1 MKTYFIN
8 GRKNSSMMITKSESD
23 NVEVCKNNTL
33 NHHLNNNIIDSAEAK
48 SLPSLETEPDKSEGK
63 VIINKLHRFLRQR
76 SVPANS
82 NLTGADDDATE
93 EIVDKDADAEENS
106 VKNASVSED
115 ISNAEQMDMI
125 NNIESKVRELIVSR
139 MLIIVLQSSF
149 YK

>member
-23 NVEVCKNNTL
+23 NVEVSKNNSL

-82 NLTGADDDATE
+82 NLTGVDDDASE
-93 EIVDKDADAEENS
+93 EMVDKDADAEENS

-125 NNIESKVRELIVSR
+125 NNIESKVRELTVSR
-139 MLIIVLQSSF
+139 MMIIVLQSSF

>member
-1 MKTYFIN
+1 
-8 GRKNSSMMITKSESD
+8 MITKSESD

-93 EIVDKDADAEENS
+93 EMVDKDADAEENS

-125 NNIESKVRELIVSR
+125 NNIESKVRELTVSR
-139 MLIIVLQSSF
+139 MMIIVLQSSF

>member
-93 EIVDKDADAEENS
+93 EMVDKDADAEENS

-125 NNIESKVRELIVSR
+125 NNIESKVRELTVSR
-139 MLIIVLQSSF
+139 MMIIVLQSSF

>member
-93 EIVDKDADAEENS
+93 EMVDKDADVDENS

>member
-82 NLTGADDDATE
+82 NLTGTDDDATE
-93 EIVDKDADAEENS
+93 EMVDKDADAEENS

-125 NNIESKVRELIVSR
+125 NNIESKVRELTVSR
-139 MLIIVLQSSF
+139 MLIMVLQSSF

>member
-33 NHHLNNNIIDSAEAK
+33 NHHLNNNIIDSTEAK

-93 EIVDKDADAEENS
+93 EMVDKDADVDENS

-139 MLIIVLQSSF
+139 MMIIVLQSSF

>member
-23 NVEVCKNNTL
+23 NVEVCKNNSL

-93 EIVDKDADAEENS
+93 EMVDKDADVDENS

>member
-33 NHHLNNNIIDSAEAK
+33 NHHLNNNIIDSTEAK

-93 EIVDKDADAEENS
+93 EMVDKDADVDENS

-125 NNIESKVRELIVSR
+125 NNIESKVRELTVSR
-139 MLIIVLQSSF
+139 MMIIVLQSSF

>member
-33 NHHLNNNIIDSAEAK
+33 NHHLNNNIIDSTEAK
-48 SLPSLETEPDKSEGK
+48 RLPSLETEPDKSEGK

>member
-93 EIVDKDADAEENS
+93 EMVDKDAEVDENS